1 MKSKVRLLRHF
12 RLAFAVAVA
21 MVGLPAA
28 AQTAAGSGGVP
39 VTVDNFARAE
49 TDMYF
54 SALANHGGFGKLLHY
69 RALMPVERQAVI
81 RPNRDTLYSAG
92 VFDLDA
98 GPVTITLPDAGTR
111 LRSIVAINEDE
122 NVPLVAYGNGPYTFT
137 RKAVGTRYL
146 LIGIRTLADVRDPA
160 DMQAAHALQDGIK
173 WQQAAQ
179 GSFKVPDWDRASQQ
193 RLHDALLTLGA
204 TLGDLN
210 GAFGMPGTIS
220 PVRHLI
226 GAAMAWGGN
235 PEKDAVYLN
244 VVPSRNDGNTVYR
257 LKVANVPVKGFWSIS
272 VYNQKGFFEPNAQD
286 SYTVSSLLAK
296 KDADGAVT
304 VQFGGCDGS
313 VPNCLVTP
321 PNWNYMVRLYR
332 PNAEI
337 LSGHWKFPEAH
348 EVVQPAQ

>member
-1 MKSKVRLLRHF
+1 MKSKVRLLHHF
-12 RLAFAVAVA
+12 RFSLAVAVVMA
-21 MVGLPAA
+21 GLPTA
-28 AQTAAGSGGVP
+28 AQTAAGPGGVA

-54 SALANHGGFGKLLHY
+54 SALAKHGGFGTLLHY
-69 RALMPVERQAVI
+69 RDLMPVERQAVI

-98 GPVTITLPDAGTR
+98 GAVTITLPDAGKR

-137 RKAVGTRYL
+137 RKAVGTRYV

-160 DMQAAHALQDGIK
+160 DMQAAHALQDGITWRQTTK
-173 WQQAAQ
+173 
-179 GSFKVPDWDRASQQ
+179 GSFEVPDWDRASQQ
-193 RLHDALLTLGA
+193 SMHDALLKLGA
-204 TLGDLN
+204 SLGDLN
-210 GAFGMPGTIS
+210 GAFGMPGTVS

-244 VVPSRNDGNTVYR
+244 VVPPRNDGNTVYR

-272 VYNQKGFFEPNAQD
+272 VYNEKGFFEPNAQ
-286 SYTVSSLLAK
+286 SAYTVSSLLAK
-296 KDADGAVT
+296 QDADGTVT
-304 VQFGGCDGS
+304 VQFGGCDGG

-332 PNAEI
+332 PNPEV
-337 LSGHWKFPEAH
+337 LNGRWKFPEAH
-348 EVVQPAQ
+348 EVAQVAR